1 MRKIGLLL
9 FMVAAMASDVFAAD
23 PSIYTWG
30 YGEIFYKVLQGVTII
45 SRESYLITSALAV
58 GGLLLMIKNTA
69 GGGSSSDMAVAMGKY
84 LFITTIII
92 GLFSTQTKQYIVED
106 EITGQAFPIDNVPI
120 GIGETFSLFTS
131 LEKNLAKAFEIAFA
145 TPNSI
150 SYSKAGLGFTMS
162 APINLGASY
171 MVDAYVVRTFNE
183 YMGNCVFSAITANEM
198 SGDVLTMSTNLKN
211 DLSVTGYL
219 TPYYSAVNP
228 NGVDMQCQ
236 DAWDDL
242 KVALGSKLDDMEQ
255 IAANK
260 MMVDQTVFQN
270 GMAETT
276 RMMFGVSQN
285 SQDYL
290 FQQTLINMTNDGLKA
305 VALATGGDAS
315 ALAYAKALSETNQQ
329 QTWAV
334 TGILAQQ
341 NLPLMKAVM
350 TTLILGI
357 FILLVLLSI
366 IYGDLG
372 HIKMGFTLLF
382 AMVLWTPLALLI
394 NGMFNISIE
403 RILPNITNGGLTM
416 VNLNDV
422 SENLKNYLS
431 FLGYL
436 AASIPVFAYAIAKKS
451 EHGFVSLFGG
461 VGAASTSAAG
471 GAASQTSSGNINAGN
486 SRLGSFN
493 ATDQYGTH
501 DYAGQDA
508 WKKSWINSEG
518 ASRNSY
524 LNSDGQGL
532 TKTDASGAADIAV
545 NAQGEVVKVSN
556 STTGV
561 SIANGI
567 SDNYNASKQE
577 TSQLGDAFSSSFA
590 RNTANT
596 LSTGGQM
603 INTGT
608 FTDNKGVTHQT
619 GDALNSATNE
629 STQKTLND
637 MKSGGKDLTFTTENG
652 ANLSA
657 SVGFSPT
664 KLLEGITGFKAGVD
678 GSLTFSGKT
687 ADGESYSTKLSA
699 SEAESFMKS
708 FSTNLSEQI
717 QKTDGL
723 SFALADQVQKTSG
736 YGDSD
741 TKTIAD
747 NYAKSYN
754 QTEALSEQYSTA
766 QKRDKNF
773 TEDVLPKVFNKFIDE
788 AVMKDGTKLSDV
800 RNTDPTR
807 AAELAA
813 SMMRDDLYKNEKMN
827 AIDSVLGVKLDTSKA
842 QNAGSMISAQSEE
855 MKKVDGEYTTKGDVL
870 KADVIHVVEKAKEN
884 TANAPRGEVDID
896 SRKENIKDS
905 YDTQSSSLERDSKKS
920 MHDFKDK
927 HQLNSEDKIDE
938 KTLEA
943 KEKVEKAKDTT
954 GTITA
959 AKLNPLGQK
968 VLDATDS
975 ILGKNENEQRADE
988 TYAKAVKSGLVDK
1001 GIFSD
1006 SLDTKKLDQFSTQ
1019 ELKDLQLWE
1028 KNNAGAGLSNTAER
1042 QLEQVIQ
1049 HREKQAQPIA
1059 HSEVAQTSM
1068 QNDDARR
1075 ENQVLQDKVQK
1086 AEKSVKT
1093 ISEAVAEMKERE

>member
-9 FMVAAMASDVFAAD
+9 FMVAVIASDVFAAD

-69 GGGSSSDMAVAMGKY
+69 SGAGSSDMAVAMGKY

-92 GLFSTQTKQYIVED
+92 GMFSTQTKQYIVED
-106 EITGQAFPIDNVPI
+106 EITGQAFPVNNVPI

-131 LEKNLAKAFEIAFA
+131 LEKNLAKAFEVAFA

-162 APINLGASY
+162 APINLGSSY

-219 TPYYSAVNP
+219 TPYYSAANP
-228 NGVDMQCQ
+228 NGIDMQCQ
-236 DAWDDL
+236 DAWNDL
-242 KVALGSKLDDMEQ
+242 KVALGSKLDDMGQ

-276 RMMFGVSQN
+276 RMMFGVSQS

-290 FQQTLINMTNDGLKA
+290 FQQTLINMTNNGLKA

-315 ALAYAKALSETNQQ
+315 ALAYAKALSETNQR
-329 QTWAV
+329 QTWTV

-350 TTLILGI
+350 TTLVLGI

-394 NGMFNISIE
+394 NGMFNIAIE

-436 AASIPVFAYAIAKKS
+436 AASIPVFAYSIAKKS

-471 GAASQTSSGNINAGN
+471 GAASQTTSGNISVGN
-486 SRLGSFN
+486 SSLGKFS
-493 ATDQYGTH
+493 ATDMYGTH
-501 DYAGQDA
+501 DYAGQNA

-518 ASRNSY
+518 ASRSSY
-524 LNSDGQGL
+524 LTSDGQGL

-590 RNTANT
+590 RNIANT
-596 LSTGGQM
+596 LSKGGQY
-603 INTGT
+603 IDTATIAKNLGLS
-608 FTDNKGVTHQT
+608 HQE
-619 GDALNSATNE
+619 GEALNSATNE
-629 STQKTLND
+629 SIQKTLND
-637 MKSGGKDLTFTTENG
+637 MTSGGKDLTFTSESG

-657 SVGFSPT
+657 HAGFSPT
-664 KLLEGITGFKAGVD
+664 KLLESITGFKAGVD

-699 SEAESFMKS
+699 SEADSFMKS

-723 SFALADQVQKTSG
+723 SLALAEQVQKTSG

-741 TKTIAD
+741 TKTFAD
-747 NYAKSYN
+747 NYTKSYN
-754 QTEALSEQYSTA
+754 RTEALSEQYSTA

-788 AVMKDGTKLSDV
+788 AAMKDGTKLSDV
-800 RNTDPTR
+800 RKTDPTR

-813 SMMRDDLYKNEKMN
+813 AMMRDDLYKDEKMN
-827 AIDSVLGVKLDTSKA
+827 AIDSVLGVKLDTNKA
-842 QNAGSMISAQSEE
+842 QKAGAMVATQSEE
-855 MKKVDGEYTTKGDVL
+855 MKKASEEYTKKGNTL
-870 KADVIHVVEKAKEN
+870 KADVIPVIEKAKEN
-884 TANAPRGEVDID
+884 TANAPKSEVDID
-896 SRKENIKDS
+896 SKKQNIKEN
-905 YDTQSSSLERDSKKS
+905 YDTQSTSLEEDSKKS
-920 MHDFKDK
+920 MYEFKDK
-927 HQLNSEDKIDE
+927 HQLNTEDKIDD
-938 KTLEA
+938 KMLEA
-943 KEKVEKAKDTT
+943 KQKVEKAKDTT
-954 GTITA
+954 GTATA
-959 AKLNPLGQK
+959 LKLNPLGQK
-968 VLDATDS
+968 LSDATDS
-975 ILGKNENEQRADE
+975 ILGKNEDEKRADAA
-988 TYAKAVKSGLVDK
+988 YDKAVKSGLVDK

-1019 ELKDLQLWE
+1019 ELKDLQLYE
-1028 KNNAGAGLSNTAER
+1028 KNNAGAGLDNYAER
-1042 QLEQVIQ
+1042 QLEQAIQ
-1049 HREKQAQPIA
+1049 HREK
-1059 HSEVAQTSM
+1059 
-1068 QNDDARR
+1068 
-1075 ENQVLQDKVQK
+1075 QVLQDKVQK

-1093 ISEAVAEMKERE
+1093 ISEAVAEMKEKE

>member
-1 MRKIGLLL
+1 MKKISLVLFVLAGL
-9 FMVAAMASDVFAAD
+9 VSDVFAAD

-45 SRESYLITSALAV
+45 SHESYLITSALAV
-58 GGLLLMIKNTA
+58 GGLLLMIKNMA
-69 GGGSSSDMAVAMGKY
+69 IGGGSSDMAVAMGKY

-92 GLFSTQTKQYIVED
+92 GMFSTQTKQYIVED
-106 EITGQAFPIDNVPI
+106 EITGQAFPVNNVPI
-120 GIGETFSLFTS
+120 GIGETFSLFTN
-131 LEKNLAKAFEIAFA
+131 LEKNLAKAFEVAFA

-162 APINLGASY
+162 APINLGSSY

-198 SGDVLTMSTNLKN
+198 SGDVLTMSKNLKN

-219 TPYYSAVNP
+219 TPYYSAANP

-236 DAWDDL
+236 DAWSDL
-242 KVALGSKLDDMEQ
+242 VVALGTKLDSMEQ
-255 IAANK
+255 TAASK
-260 MMVDQTVFQN
+260 MMVDQTVFEN
-270 GMAETT
+270 GMSETT
-276 RMMFGVSQN
+276 RIMFGVSQN

-290 FQQTLINMTNDGLKA
+290 FQQTLINMTNNGLKA

-315 ALAYAKALSETNQQ
+315 ALAYAKALSETNQR

-350 TTLILGI
+350 TVLVLGV
-357 FILLVLLSI
+357 FMLLVLLSI

-394 NGMFNISIE
+394 NGMFNIAIE

-416 VNLNDV
+416 VNINDV
-422 SENLKNYLS
+422 SDNLKNYLA

-436 AASIPVFAYAIAKKS
+436 AASIPVFAYSIAKKS

-493 ATDQYGTH
+493 STDQYGTH
-501 DYAGQDA
+501 DYAGQGA

-518 ASRNSY
+518 AGRSSY

-532 TKTDASGAADIAV
+532 TKTDAGGAADIAV
-545 NAQGEVVKVSN
+545 NGQGEVVKVSN

-596 LSTGGQM
+596 LSKGGQI

-608 FTDNKGVTHQT
+608 FSDNNGVTHQT

-629 STQKTLND
+629 STQKTLNN
-637 MKSGGKDLTFTTENG
+637 MKSGGKDFTFTTENG
-652 ANLSA
+652 ANSNVSA
-657 SVGFSPT
+657 GWSVPDLIKG
-664 KLLEGITGFKAGVD
+664 LTGFKVGTD
-678 GSLTFSGKT
+678 HSLTFSGKT

-699 SEAESFMKS
+699 SEADSFMKS
-708 FSTNLSEQI
+708 FSANLSEQI

-800 RNTDPTR
+800 RKTDATR

-813 SMMRDDLYKNEKMN
+813 AMMRDDLYKNEKMN

-842 QNAGSMISAQSEE
+842 QNAGAMVVAQSEE
-855 MKKVDGEYTTKGDVL
+855 MKKVDGEYTTKSNAL
-870 KADVIHVVEKAKEN
+870 KANVIPVVEKAKEN
-884 TANAPRGEVDID
+884 TDNAPRSELDID
-896 SRKENIKDS
+896 SKKQNIKDS
-905 YDTQSSSLERDSKKS
+905 YDTQSTFLEEDSKKS
-920 MHDFKDK
+920 MHEFKDK
-927 HQLNSEDKIDE
+927 HKLNSEDKIDE

-943 KEKVEKAKDTT
+943 KQKVEKAKDTT
-954 GTITA
+954 GTATA
-959 AKLNPLGQK
+959 LKLNPLGQK
-968 VLDATDS
+968 LSDATDS
-975 ILGKNENEQRADE
+975 ILGKNENEKRADE
-988 TYAKAVKSGLVDK
+988 TYNKAVKNGLVDK

-1028 KNNAGAGLSNTAER
+1028 KNNAGAGLSNIAEK
-1042 QLEQVIQ
+1042 QLEQAIQ
-1049 HREKQAQPIA
+1049 HREKQPQPIA
-1059 HSEVAQTSM
+1059 QSEVAQASM
-1068 QNDDARR
+1068 QNDNARR

-1093 ISEAVAEMKERE
+1093 ISEAVAEIKEKE

>member
-1 MRKIGLLL
+1 MRKISLLF
-9 FMVAAMASDVFAAD
+9 FMVAAIASDVFAAD

-92 GLFSTQTKQYIVED
+92 GMFSTQTKQYIVED
-106 EITGQAFPIDNVPI
+106 EITGQAFPVNNVPI

-162 APINLGASY
+162 APINLGSSY

-219 TPYYSAVNP
+219 TPYYSAANP
-228 NGVDMQCQ
+228 NGIDMQCQ
-236 DAWDDL
+236 DAWNDL

-290 FQQTLINMTNDGLKA
+290 FQQTLINMTNNGLKA

-315 ALAYAKALSETNQQ
+315 ALAYAKALSETNQR

-350 TTLILGI
+350 TTLVLGI

-394 NGMFNISIE
+394 NGMFNIAIE

-436 AASIPVFAYAIAKKS
+436 AASIPVFAYSIAKKS

-471 GAASQTSSGNINAGN
+471 GAAGQTASGNISIGN
-486 SRLGSFN
+486 SSLGKFS
-493 ATDQYGTH
+493 ATDMYGMH
-501 DYAGQDA
+501 DYAGQNA

-524 LNSDGQGL
+524 LNNDGQGL

-545 NAQGEVVKVSN
+545 NGQGEVVKVSN

-596 LSTGGQM
+596 ISTGGQI

-629 STQKTLND
+629 SIQKTLND

-657 SVGFSPT
+657 HAGFSPT
-664 KLLEGITGFKAGVD
+664 KLLESITGFKAGID

-708 FSTNLSEQI
+708 FSANLSEQI

-747 NYAKSYN
+747 NYTKSYN

-788 AVMKDGTKLSDV
+788 ATMKDGTKLSDV
-800 RNTDPTR
+800 RKTDPTR

-813 SMMRDDLYKNEKMN
+813 AMMRDDLYKNEKMN
-827 AIDSVLGVKLDTSKA
+827 AIDSVLEVKLDTSKA
-842 QNAGSMISAQSEE
+842 QKAGSIISAQSEE
-855 MKKVDGEYTTKGDVL
+855 MKKVDGEYTTKGDAL
-870 KADVIHVVEKAKEN
+870 KADVIPVVEKAKEN

-896 SRKENIKDS
+896 SKKQNIKDS
-905 YDTQSSSLERDSKKS
+905 YDTQSTSLERDSKKS

-927 HQLNSEDKIDE
+927 HQLNSEDKIDD

-943 KEKVEKAKDTT
+943 KEKVEKAKYTT
-954 GTITA
+954 GTATA
-959 AKLNPLGQK
+959 LELNPLGQK
-968 VLDATDS
+968 LSDATDS

-1001 GIFSD
+1001 GILSD
-1006 SLDTKKLDQFSTQ
+1006 DLDTKKLDQFSTQ

-1028 KNNAGAGLSNTAER
+1028 KNHAGAGLSNTAER
-1042 QLEQVIQ
+1042 QLEQAIQ
-1049 HREKQAQPIA
+1049 HREK
-1059 HSEVAQTSM
+1059 
-1068 QNDDARR
+1068 
-1075 ENQVLQDKVQK
+1075 QVLQDKVQK

-1093 ISEAVAEMKERE
+1093 ISEAVAEMKEKE

>member
-1 MRKIGLLL
+1 MKKISLVLLVMAGL
-9 FMVAAMASDVFAAD
+9 ASNLFAAD

-45 SRESYLITSALAV
+45 SQESYLITSAVAI
-58 GGLLLMIKNTA
+58 GGFLLMIKNTA
-69 GGGSSSDMAVAMGKY
+69 SGGSSSDMAVAMGKY

-92 GLFSTQTKQYIVED
+92 GMFSTQTKRYIVED
-106 EITGQAFPIDNVPI
+106 EITGQTFPVNNVPI
-120 GIGETFSLFTS
+120 GIGETFSLFTN
-131 LEKNLAKAFEIAFA
+131 LEKNLAKAFEVAFA

-219 TPYYSAVNP
+219 TPYYSAANP

-236 DAWDDL
+236 DAWADL

-315 ALAYAKALSETNQQ
+315 ALAYAKALSETNQR
-329 QTWAV
+329 QTWEV
-334 TGILAQQ
+334 LGILTQQ
-341 NLPLMKAVM
+341 NLPLIKATITV
-350 TTLILGI
+350 LLLGT
-357 FILLVLLSI
+357 FILLILLSI

-372 HIKMGFTLLF
+372 HVKMGFTLLF
-382 AMVLWTPLALLI
+382 TMVLWTPLALLI
-394 NGMFNISIE
+394 NAMFNISIE
-403 RILPNITNGGLTM
+403 RILPNITSGGLTM
-416 VNLNDV
+416 VNVNDV
-422 SENLKNYLS
+422 SDNLKNYLA

-436 AASIPVFAYAIAKKS
+436 AASIPVFAYSIAKKS
-451 EHGFVSLFGG
+451 EHGFVSFFGG

-471 GAASQTSSGNINAGN
+471 AAASQTASGNINAGN

-501 DYAGQDA
+501 DYAGQNA

-518 ASRNSY
+518 ASRSSY
-524 LNSDGQGL
+524 INSDGQGL
-532 TKTDASGAADIAV
+532 TKTDATGAADIAV
-545 NAQGEVVKVSN
+545 NGQGEVVKVSN

-590 RNTANT
+590 RNTANI
-596 LSTGGQM
+596 LSTGGQI

-608 FTDNKGVTHQT
+608 FTDNKGMTHQT

-629 STQKTLND
+629 SIQKTLND

-652 ANLSA
+652 TNLSA
-657 SVGFSPT
+657 HAGFSPT

-678 GSLTFSGKT
+678 GALTFSGKT

-699 SEAESFMKS
+699 SEADSFMKS

-723 SFALADQVQKTSG
+723 SLALADQVQKTSG
-736 YGDSD
+736 YGDSN

-747 NYAKSYN
+747 NYTKSYN

-766 QKRDKNF
+766 QKKDKNF

-788 AVMKDGTKLSDV
+788 AVMKDGTKLSDI
-800 RNTDPTR
+800 RKTDATR

-813 SMMRDDLYKNEKMN
+813 AMMRDDLYKDEKMN
-827 AIDSVLGVKLDTSKA
+827 AIDSVLGVKLDTNKA
-842 QNAGSMISAQSEE
+842 QKAGYMISVQSEE
-855 MKKVDGEYTTKGDVL
+855 MKKVGSEYTTKGNNL
-870 KADVIHVVEKAKEN
+870 KDDVIPAVEKAKEN
-884 TANAPRGEVDID
+884 TAAAPKSELDID
-896 SRKENIKDS
+896 SKKQNIKDS
-905 YDTQSSSLERDSKKS
+905 YDAQSTSLEGDSKKS
-920 MHDFKDK
+920 MHEFKDK
-927 HQLNSEDKIDE
+927 NQLNTEGKIDE
-938 KTLEA
+938 KTNET

-959 AKLNPLGQK
+959 AKLNPLGK
-968 VLDATDS
+968 EISDITDS
-975 ILGKNENEQRADE
+975 ILGKNDDEKRADA
-988 TYAKAVKSGLVDK
+988 TYDKAVKNGLVDK

-1006 SLDTKKLDQFSTQ
+1006 SLDTKKLEQFSTQ
-1019 ELKDLQLWE
+1019 ELKDLQIWE
-1028 KNNAGAGLSNTAER
+1028 KNNAGAGLSNVAER
-1042 QLEQVIQ
+1042 QLEQTIQ
-1049 HREKQAQPIA
+1049 QREK
-1059 HSEVAQTSM
+1059 
-1068 QNDDARR
+1068 
-1075 ENQVLQDKVQK
+1075 QVLQDKVQK

-1093 ISEAVAEMKERE
+1093 ITEAVAEMKEKE

>member
-1 MRKIGLLL
+1 MKKIGLLL
-9 FMVAAMASDVFAAD
+9 FMVAAIASDVFAAD

-45 SRESYLITSALAV
+45 SHESYLITSALAV
-58 GGLLLMIKNTA
+58 GGLLLMIKNMA
-69 GGGSSSDMAVAMGKY
+69 SGGGSSDMAVAMGKY

-92 GLFSTQTKQYIVED
+92 GMFSTQTKQYIVED
-106 EITGQAFPIDNVPI
+106 EITGQAFPVNNVPI

-219 TPYYSAVNP
+219 TPYYSTANP

-236 DAWDDL
+236 DAWNDL

-290 FQQTLINMTNDGLKA
+290 FQQTLINMTNNGLKA

-315 ALAYAKALSETNQQ
+315 ALAYAKALSETNQR

-350 TTLILGI
+350 TTLVLGI
-357 FILLVLLSI
+357 FMLLVLLSI

-394 NGMFNISIE
+394 NGMFNIAIE

-436 AASIPVFAYAIAKKS
+436 AASIPVFAYSIAKKS

-471 GAASQTSSGNINAGN
+471 GAASQTASGNINAGN

-501 DYAGQDA
+501 DYAGQNA

-532 TKTDASGAADIAV
+532 TKTDAGGAADIAV
-545 NAQGEVVKVSN
+545 NGQGEVVKVSN

-596 LSTGGQM
+596 LSKGGQM

-608 FTDNKGVTHQT
+608 FSDNNGVTHQT

-657 SVGFSPT
+657 HAGFSPT
-664 KLLEGITGFKAGVD
+664 KLLEGITGFKAGID
-678 GSLTFSGKT
+678 GALTFSGKT

-699 SEAESFMKS
+699 SEADSFMKS
-708 FSTNLSEQI
+708 FSKNLSEQI

-800 RNTDPTR
+800 RKTDSTR

-813 SMMRDDLYKNEKMN
+813 AMMRDDLYKDEKMN

-842 QNAGSMISAQSEE
+842 QKAGSMISAQSEE
-855 MKKVDGEYTTKGDVL
+855 MKKVGSEYTTKGNDL
-870 KADVIHVVEKAKEN
+870 KADVIPVVEKAKEN
-884 TANAPRGEVDID
+884 IVNTPKNESDID
-896 SRKENIKDS
+896 SKKQSIKDS
-905 YDTQSSSLERDSKKS
+905 YDTQSTSLERDSKKS

-927 HQLNSEDKIDE
+927 HKLNTEDKIDE
-938 KTLEA
+938 KTYEA
-943 KEKVEKAKDTT
+943 K
-954 GTITA
+954 
-959 AKLNPLGQK
+959 QK
-968 VLDATDS
+968 V
-975 ILGKNENEQRADE
+975 
-988 TYAKAVKSGLVDK
+988 
-1001 GIFSD
+1001 
-1006 SLDTKKLDQFSTQ
+1006 
-1019 ELKDLQLWE
+1019 
-1028 KNNAGAGLSNTAER
+1028 
-1042 QLEQVIQ
+1042 
-1049 HREKQAQPIA
+1049 
-1059 HSEVAQTSM
+1059 
-1068 QNDDARR
+1068 
-1075 ENQVLQDKVQK
+1075 
-1086 AEKSVKT
+1086 
-1093 ISEAVAEMKERE
+1093 

>member
-1 MRKIGLLL
+1 MKKISLIL
-9 FMVAAMASDVFAAD
+9 FVLASLASNLFAAD

-45 SRESYLITSALAV
+45 SQESYLITSAVAV

-69 GGGSSSDMAVAMGKY
+69 SGGSSSDMAVAMGKY

-92 GLFSTQTKQYIVED
+92 GMFSTQTKRYIVED
-106 EITGQAFPIDNVPI
+106 EITGQTFIVNNVPI
-120 GIGETFSLFTS
+120 GIGETFSLFTN
-131 LEKNLAKAFEIAFA
+131 LEKNLAKAFEVAFS

-150 SYSKAGLGFTMS
+150 SYSKTGLGFTMS
-162 APINLGASY
+162 APINLGKSY
-171 MVDAYVVRTFNE
+171 MVDAYAVRTFNE
-183 YMGNCVFSAITANEM
+183 YMGNCVFSAIAANEM
-198 SGDVLTMSTNLKN
+198 SGDVLTMSKNLKN
-211 DLSVTGYL
+211 DLEVNGYL
-219 TPYYSAVNP
+219 TPYYSAANP
-228 NGVDMQCQ
+228 NGVDKQCQ
-236 DAWDDL
+236 EAWADL
-242 KVALGSKLDDMEQ
+242 SIVLGSKLDSMEEK
-255 IAANK
+255 AAEK
-260 MMVDQTVFQN
+260 MMIDQTTFQS

-276 RMMFGVSQN
+276 RLMFGVSQN
-285 SQDYL
+285 SKDYL

-305 VALATGGDAS
+305 VALSTGGDAS
-315 ALAYAKALSETNQQ
+315 ALAYAKALSETNQR

-350 TTLILGI
+350 TVLVLGV
-357 FILLVLLSI
+357 FVLLVLLSI

-382 AMVLWTPLALLI
+382 AMVLWTPLALLV
-394 NGMFNISIE
+394 NGMFNIAIE
-403 RILPNITNGGLTM
+403 RILPDISNGGLTM
-416 VNLNDV
+416 VNINDV

-436 AASIPVFAYAIAKKS
+436 AASIPIFAYSIAKKS
-451 EHGFVSLFGG
+451 EHGFVSLFSG
-461 VGAASTSAAG
+461 VGGASSSAASAAT
-471 GAASQTSSGNINAGN
+471 SQTSSGNINAGN

-501 DYAGQDA
+501 DYAGNNS
-508 WKKSWINSEG
+508 WKNSFITKDGTSRTSYSNSEG
-518 ASRNSY
+518 K
-524 LNSDGQGL
+524 GL
-532 TKTDASGAADIAV
+532 TNTDSGGAADIAV
-545 NAQGEVVKVSN
+545 NSQGEVVRVSN

-561 SIANGI
+561 SVANGI
-567 SDNYNASKQE
+567 SDNYNMSKQE

-590 RNTANT
+590 RNTAQT
-596 LSTGGQM
+596 LSSGGQI

-608 FTDNKGVTHQT
+608 FADNKGVTHQT
-619 GDALNSATNE
+619 GEALNSATNE
-629 STQKTLND
+629 SIQKTLND

-652 ANLSA
+652 TNLSA
-657 SVGFSPT
+657 HAGFSPT

-678 GSLTFSGKT
+678 GALTFSGKT

-699 SEAESFMKS
+699 SEADSFMKS

-741 TKTIAD
+741 TRTIAD

-800 RNTDPTR
+800 RKTDATR

-813 SMMRDDLYKNEKMN
+813 AMMRDDLYKAEKMN
-827 AIDSVLGVKLDTSKA
+827 AIDSALGVKLDTSKA
-842 QNAGSMISAQSEE
+842 QNAGAMVEDQKGNVEKNKI
-855 MKKVDGEYTTKGDVL
+855 EYLAKGDDL
-870 KADVIHVVEKAKEN
+870 RTDVIPAVERAKEN
-884 TANAPRGEVDID
+884 TVAAPRSELDID
-896 SRKENIKDS
+896 GKKQNIQNN
-905 YDTQSSSLERDSKKS
+905 YDAQSNSLERDSKKS
-920 MHDFKDK
+920 MHEFKDK
-927 HQLNSEDKIDE
+927 NMLNTEGKIDE
-938 KTLEA
+938 KAYEA
-943 KEKVEKAKDTT
+943 KDKVEKAKDTT

-959 AKLNPLGQK
+959 LKLNPLGK
-968 VLDATDS
+968 EISDATDS
-975 ILGKNENEQRADE
+975 ILVEQA
-988 TYAKAVKSGLVDK
+988 
-1001 GIFSD
+1001 
-1006 SLDTKKLDQFSTQ
+1006 
-1019 ELKDLQLWE
+1019 
-1028 KNNAGAGLSNTAER
+1028 
-1042 QLEQVIQ
+1042 IQ
-1049 HREKQAQPIA
+1049 HRENK
-1059 HSEVAQTSM
+1059 VM
-1068 QNDDARR
+1068 
-1075 ENQVLQDKVQK
+1075 QDKVQK

-1093 ISEAVAEMKERE
+1093 ITEAVAEMKQNEQ